1 VPEKNDFNLWDKA
14 KQGAGFI
21 WKEHPTFRF
30 LRWRVEW
37 LNQRADQLNQD
48 LNPFYV
54 KPANAL
60 REIACT
66 IKPWWDNHFPNTI
79 NETPLIT
86 NFHFCQ
92 TLTKVTDIAPRR
104 KNISYAHQTGKPQ
117 QCNYSTPKRS
127 ASTKSKIRR
136 FPELE
141 ISYPNEQIWKKIKK

>member
-21 WKEHPTFRF
+21 WKEH
-30 LRWRVEW
+30 
-37 LNQRADQLNQD
+37 RADQLNQS

-117 QCNYSTPKRS
+117 LKQQEPHTYPLREVLRQQ
-127 ASTKSKIRR
+127 AS
-136 FPELE
+136 PERVQALGCVGMRA
-141 ISYPNEQIWKKIKK
+141 S